1 MVESAGTVTRWGVF
15 VVALGAALWAVD
27 APIRKPLADLLPAT
41 SIVFA
46 EHLFLAL
53 YAIPVLIWQRRALRA
68 LPARS
73 WVALVIIA
81 WGASG
86 LATVLFTAAFRIGNP
101 TTVILLQKVQPL
113 IAVSLATVLLRER
126 LPRLYW
132 PCFVAALF
140 GAYLVS
146 FGRDVLEPLWLLPQ
160 ERVLTALLAVG
171 AAALWGSATV
181 LGRYMLGNLSFP
193 TLAAARFLLA
203 LPFLAVLA
211 AVEGSFTSTFTIG
224 LAEYAPRLFF
234 LALVPGLIAMLVY
247 YAGLRHT
254 RASYATL
261 AELAF
266 PALAIVVNWIT
277 LGATID
283 VVQLVG
289 FIVLWSAITALSW
302 IPTPASTGE
311 PRPITT
317 TLS

>member
-1 MVESAGTVTRWGVF
+1 MTERQLPVTRWGAF

-53 YAIPVLIWQRRALRA
+53 YAIPVLLWQRRALLSLSPRGWLA
-68 LPARS
+68 LF
-73 WVALVIIA
+73 VIA

-113 IAVSLATVLLRER
+113 IAVLLAAVLLREQ

-132 PCFVAALF
+132 PCFVAALA

-146 FGRDVLEPLWLLPQ
+146 FGRDVLEPLWLLPR
-160 ERVLTALLAVG
+160 ERILTALLALG

-181 LGRYMLGNLSFP
+181 LGRYVLGTLSFP
-193 TLAAARFLLA
+193 TLAAARFLFA
-203 LPFLAVLA
+203 LPFLAGLA
-211 AVEGSFTSTFTIG
+211 LFEGTFVRTFTVG
-224 LAEYAPRLFF
+224 LAQYAPRLSF
-234 LALVPGLIAMLVY
+234 LALVPGLAAMLIY
-247 YAGLRHT
+247 YLGLRHT

-266 PALAIVVNWIT
+266 PALAIVVNWLT

-283 VVQLVG
+283 IVQLAG
-289 FIVLWSAITALSW
+289 FVLLWTSITVLSW
-302 IPTPASTGE
+302 IPAPTPASE
-311 PRPITT
+311 PRPATPLT
-317 TLS
+317 

>member
-1 MVESAGTVTRWGVF
+1 MTERQLAVTRWGVF
-15 VVALGAALWAVD
+15 VVALGAALWATD
-27 APIRKPLADLLPAT
+27 APIRKPLADDLPAT

-53 YAIPVLIWQRRALRA
+53 YGLPVLLWQRRTLQRLSSRGWLAL
-68 LPARS
+68 
-73 WVALVIIA
+73 LVIA

-113 IAVSLATVLLRER
+113 IAVLLAAALLRER

-132 PCFVAALF
+132 PCFVAALA

-146 FGRDVLEPLWLLPQ
+146 FGRDVLEPLWLPPR
-160 ERVLTALLAVG
+160 ERILTALLALS
-171 AAALWGSATV
+171 AATLWGSATV
-181 LGRYMLGNLSFP
+181 LGRYVLTTVPFP
-193 TLAAARFLLA
+193 VLAAARFVLA

-211 AVEGSFTSTFTIG
+211 LVEGTFVRTFTVG
-224 LAEYAPRLFF
+224 LAQDAPRLFF

-247 YAGLRHT
+247 YLGLRHT

-266 PALAIVVNWIT
+266 PALAIVVNWLT

-283 VVQLVG
+283 LVQLAG
-289 FIVLWSAITALSW
+289 FVILWMAITALSW
-302 IPTPASTGE
+302 IPAPAPAGE
-311 PRPITT
+311 PRPATPVT
-317 TLS
+317 